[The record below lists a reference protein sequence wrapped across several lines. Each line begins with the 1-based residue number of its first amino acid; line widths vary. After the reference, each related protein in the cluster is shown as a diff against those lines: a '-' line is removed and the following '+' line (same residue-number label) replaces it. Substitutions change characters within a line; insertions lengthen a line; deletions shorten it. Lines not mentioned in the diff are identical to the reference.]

1 MPSYRMHLPIGDLQ
15 PGATPADVME
25 QAALALGSLHLV
37 ERKDVEAPLVGG
49 RRVGR
54 IVLRFLVDPLAG
66 GREDDAARQAL
77 HMVIDHLERGTAFVS
92 PASAILLTRGAGGR
106 FRPIPWR

>member
-1 MPSYRMHLPIGDLQ
+1 MHLPIGDLQ
-15 PGATPADVME
+15 EGATPVDVME
-25 QAALALGSLHLV
+25 QASLALGSLHQV
-37 ERKDVEAPLVGG
+37 ETKDVEAPVVAG

-54 IVLRFLVDPLAG
+54 IVLRFLVDPLDGAS
-66 GREDDAARQAL
+66 EDDAARQAL

-92 PASAILLTRGAGGR
+92 PSSAVLLTRGRGGR